1 MLVKGATGIL
11 HWSLL
16 HKGAMHRS
24 FWGPWGG
31 GKVINAPWINLQNS
45 IRLSMIHPALMCFFR
60 CKSNHYQRSP
70 LIFRHGIMIPQ
81 LLPKSRNSRFIESC
95 MMESSCSVV
104 IDYKFITKNTYF
116 DEGLSL
122 FSNNFHT
129 MLLVELL
136 HQNTQIISDTLRFGY
151 TYISHGSRK
160 LQKKNHSN
168 FINSIRKWSNF
179 IDTISFLQS
188 TFFLNLHNK
197 VLSNVV

>member
-1 MLVKGATGIL
+1 MSYVARRKCFRGCAVTVKTKKHIRSEALGLEYVASVMGNTCACRSGIL

-60 CKSNHYQRSP
+60 WKSNHYKRSP

-81 LLPKSRNSRFIESC
+81 LFPKSRNSRFIESC

-104 IDYKFITKNTYF
+104 IDYKFITKI
-116 DEGLSL
+116 
-122 FSNNFHT
+122 HT
-129 MLLVELL
+129 STKGWICFL
-136 HQNTQIISDTLRFGY
+136 IIS
-151 TYISHGSRK
+151 IECC
-160 LQKKNHSN
+160 
-168 FINSIRKWSNF
+168 WV
-179 IDTISFLQS
+179 SFC
-188 TFFLNLHNK
+188 TRIHR
-197 VLSNVV
+197 